1 MTRVVKTD
9 RGYGIEINGEIVENG
24 FLNERMAKRAVKH
37 AETEYKLYNDPD
49 FIEFNAYRDA
59 MTQVKFWKELRASIG
74 DTANP
79 EDDWVDAE
87 SEDYINSMAEAN
99 ERIAQAEAE
108 AEKHLEGAK
117 RWAEQSGIS
126 L

>member
-1 MTRVVKTD
+1 MTKVVKTD
-9 RGYGIEINGEIVENG
+9 LGWGIEIDGQIVENG
-24 FLNERMAKRAVKH
+24 FLNERMAKRAVRN
-37 AETEYKLYNDPD
+37 AEVDYRLHNDPD

-79 EDDWVDAE
+79 EDWVDDQ
-87 SEDYINSMAEAN
+87 SEDYIKSMAEAN

-108 AEKHLEGAK
+108 AEKHLAGAK